1 MVRVC
6 CIFDADAERRWRRQL
21 RLQLNVLL
29 TTILRALNS
38 ARPAAQCTRMSNAPA
53 RRPPRAKR
61 ALLTFA
67 LLTSLTQVSQSTVCA
82 VQGHA
87 QAARE
92 RTPAVA
98 ARTAPAAAGGLQK
111 WGRQRPQ
118 IYYHLLPST
127 ISVLAAAA
135 VTTATTTAIRLTT
148 LTTTVA
154 DADRA
159 K

>member
-1 MVRVC
+1 MC
-6 CIFDADAERRWRRQL
+6 
-21 RLQLNVLL
+21 
-29 TTILRALNS
+29 
-38 ARPAAQCTRMSNAPA
+38 MSNAPA

-111 WGRQRPQ
+111 WGRRRPQ
-118 IYYHLLPST
+118 IYYHPSRRLT
-127 ISVLAAAA
+127 ISVLTAAAI
-135 VTTATTTAIRLTT
+135 TTATTTAIT
-148 LTTTVA
+148 LTTITTTIA